1 MVVSI
6 GTGQSCLSLWHFDP
20 GGQSMKT
27 KFYEEGAI
35 TAGQI
40 KRWDVLML
48 CGGGGFLQLWLS
60 RGGLQQFT
68 LTINSMFAPTINYAH
83 FHAAITPHPAPR
95 GPGESPRPYLD
106 LYCNDDP

>member
-1 MVVSI
+1 
-6 GTGQSCLSLWHFDP
+6 
-20 GGQSMKT
+20 MKT